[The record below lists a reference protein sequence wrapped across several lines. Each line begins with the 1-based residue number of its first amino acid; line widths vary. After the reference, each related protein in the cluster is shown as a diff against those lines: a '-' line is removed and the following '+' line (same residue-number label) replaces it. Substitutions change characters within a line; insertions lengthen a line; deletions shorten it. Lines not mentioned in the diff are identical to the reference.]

1 MTVDTKTL
9 CNNRFLSSIKPLFSA
24 KISSKD
30 KTILIE
36 KDEKQKKKKL
46 QKMTRWLH
54 KSLGINNV
62 ISNLNLPQYIDPLIS
77 TENVQDPD
85 FEAK

>member
-54 KSLGINNV
+54 KS
-62 ISNLNLPQYIDPLIS
+62 
-77 TENVQDPD
+77 
-85 FEAK
+85 